1 MKGFFIKKAFFDGWD
16 NLIGMVLLNLVYLAL
31 FFLALYSFSL
41 TSFGVLPFVAGM
53 VALLF
58 VYSVFSG
65 AVSNVAYAYS
75 DYRRDTWSDLKAG
88 FSRYFRHAL
97 LRFAVYLFQILLVI
111 DIFVVLFLMSL
122 GLAGKIFFSAILFWL
137 EIFFLIAM
145 PYYWALSSHLP
156 GDRPLKTL
164 KKCFIVMGDNMGFS
178 IFFLL
183 YNIVCVALTVF
194 TVGLVPGVC
203 GMNLA
208 AHDAVRL
215 IMLKYDYLEEH
226 PEADRRHLP
235 WADIL
240 YDEEDKVGPRSFKN
254 MIFPWK

>member
-97 LRFAVYLFQILLVI
+97 LRFAVYIFQIALALFVI
-111 DIFVVLFLMSL
+111 PFYMRNF
-122 GLAGKIFFSAILFWL
+122 GLAGTVISVILIWL
-137 EIFFLIAM
+137 EIFSVIAM

-215 IMLKYDYLEEH
+215 IMLKYDYLEEN
-226 PEADRRHLP
+226 PDADRRHLP

>member
-97 LRFAVYLFQILLVI
+97 LRFAVYIFQIVLALFVI
-111 DIFVVLFLMSL
+111 PFYMRNF
-122 GLAGKIFFSAILFWL
+122 GLAGTIISVILIWL
-137 EIFFLIAM
+137 EIFSLIAM

-183 YNIVCVALTVF
+183 YNIV
-194 TVGLVPGVC
+194 
-203 GMNLA
+203 
-208 AHDAVRL
+208 
-215 IMLKYDYLEEH
+215 YYLEEH